1 MRQKMIKVTIRLTEE
16 DYQKLKRMAA
26 ERGTSMS
33 QVVRDGL
40 RLLFER
46 EGYKQDT

>member
-26 ERGTSMS
+26 RRGTSMS
-33 QVVRDGL
+33 QVIRDGL

-46 EGYKQDT
+46 EEYGSDR